1 MQGIRQ
7 RVTWLRVMNKV
18 MYSGGLII
26 LREALEQLK
35 PSERVAAE
43 YILANPEKVIHLS
56 IQKLALYCGVS
67 EATIIRLARNLKMK
81 GFKEMK
87 FRIMGDLANKPMDE
101 QYYDIKM
108 DGDTQSMIQAVSRN
122 NQQSIE
128 DTALVLSAVEV
139 EKAVGFLSNA
149 RRIAVYGMGAS
160 AVIAEDIKQKLTR
173 IGWWCDAYADN
184 HSQLTSATLL
194 TSEDVAF
201 GISYSGETTEIV
213 DTLTE
218 ARKRGAK
225 VISLTKY
232 GPSRIAALSDVHLH
246 TSSIEKSIRS
256 GAMASRIAQ
265 LTVVDVLFVALASRK
280 QNDIIPLL
288 EKTRI
293 IIRNKKQN

>member
-1 MQGIRQ
+1 MQPAI
-7 RVTWLRVMNKV
+7 WLGKMNSV
-18 MYSGGLII
+18 LYSGGLIV

-35 PSERVAAE
+35 PSERIAAE
-43 YILANPEKVIHLS
+43 YILANPEEVIHLS
-56 IQKLALYCGVS
+56 IQKLASYCGVS
-67 EATIIRLARNLKMK
+67 EATIIRLARNLKMD
-81 GFKEMK
+81 GYKELK
-87 FRIMGDLANKPMDE
+87 LRIMGDLSNKPMEE

-108 DGDTQSMIQAVSRN
+108 DGDTQSLIQAVSRN

-128 DTALVLSAVEV
+128 DTAMVLSAKEV
-139 EKAVGFLSNA
+139 EKAVELLSNA

-173 IGWWCDAYADN
+173 IGWWCNAYSDN

-201 GISYSGETTEIV
+201 GISYSGETAEILE
-213 DTLTE
+213 TLSE

-225 VISLTKY
+225 VISLTKW
-232 GPSRIAALSDVHLH
+232 GPSRVAALSDVQLH

-265 LTVVDVLFVALASRK
+265 LNVVDVLFVSLASRK
-280 QNDIIPLL
+280 QNEVIPLL

-293 IIRNKKQN
+293 IIQKKKQT

>member
-1 MQGIRQ
+1 MQPAI
-7 RVTWLRVMNKV
+7 WLGKMNSV
-18 MYSGGLII
+18 LYSGGLIV

-35 PSERVAAE
+35 PSERIAAE
-43 YILANPEKVIHLS
+43 YILANPEEVIHLS
-56 IQKLALYCGVS
+56 IQKLASYCGVS
-67 EATIIRLARNLKMK
+67 EATIIRLARNLKMD
-81 GFKEMK
+81 GYKELK
-87 FRIMGDLANKPMDE
+87 LRIMGDLSNKPMEE

-108 DGDTQSMIQAVSRN
+108 DGDTQSLIHAVSRN

-128 DTALVLSAVEV
+128 DTAMVLSAEEV
-139 EKAVGFLSNA
+139 EKAVELLSNA

-173 IGWWCDAYADN
+173 IGWWCDAYSDN

-201 GISYSGETTEIV
+201 GISYSGETAEILE
-213 DTLTE
+213 TLSE

-225 VISLTKY
+225 VISLTKW
-232 GPSRIAALSDVHLH
+232 GPSRVAALSDVQLH

-265 LTVVDVLFVALASRK
+265 LNVVDVLFVSLASRK
-280 QNDIIPLL
+280 QNEVIPLL

-293 IIRNKKQN
+293 IIQKKKQT

>member
-1 MQGIRQ
+1 MQPAI
-7 RVTWLRVMNKV
+7 WLGKMNSV
-18 MYSGGLII
+18 LYSGGLIV

-35 PSERVAAE
+35 PSERIAAE
-43 YILANPEKVIHLS
+43 YILANPEEVIHLS
-56 IQKLALYCGVS
+56 IQKLASYCGVS
-67 EATIIRLARNLKMK
+67 EATIIRLARNLKMD
-81 GFKEMK
+81 GYKELK
-87 FRIMGDLANKPMDE
+87 LRIMGDLSNKPMEE

-108 DGDTQSMIQAVSRN
+108 DGDTQSLIHAVSRN

-128 DTALVLSAVEV
+128 DTAMVLSAKEV
-139 EKAVGFLSNA
+139 EKAVELLSNA

-173 IGWWCDAYADN
+173 IGWWCNAYSDN

-201 GISYSGETTEIV
+201 GISYSGETAEILE
-213 DTLTE
+213 TLSE

-225 VISLTKY
+225 VISLTKW
-232 GPSRIAALSDVHLH
+232 GPSRVAALSDVQLH

-265 LTVVDVLFVALASRK
+265 LNVVDVLFVSLASRK
-280 QNDIIPLL
+280 QNEVIPLL

-293 IIRNKKQN
+293 IIQKKKQTW